1 MALKVTVDKPEFNLR
16 EKLTRLDTAR
26 VPYEKM
32 PSGSVIQTQFSYYR
46 VGSTQNEFETTSSTF
61 QQSPFLVKISPRFAD
76 STIKFEAAINIK
88 QNTGS
93 NYMQVALYKD
103 IGGGGYN
110 YFSGGTTGHGFI
122 TFRVSGGGTTWD
134 HVNFTAFDRPQTTKE
149 VTYRLY
155 LKSNDNNQN
164 VRIGENSADE
174 YLSAME
180 IRQ

>member
-46 VGSTQNEFETTSSTF
+46 VGGTNNEFETTSSTF
-61 QQSPFLVKISPRFAD
+61 QQSDFLVKISPKFAN

-88 QNTGS
+88 QNDGGS
-93 NYMQVALYKD
+93 YVQVGLWKD

-110 YFSGGTTGHGFI
+110 YYSGGTTGHGFI
-122 TFRVSGGGTTWD
+122 TYRYNVGATAWD
-134 HVNFTAFDRPQTTKE
+134 HVNFTAFDRPQTIKP

-155 LKSNDNNQN
+155 LSNSGNTQN

-180 IRQ
+180 IKQ

>member
-1 MALKVTVDKPEFNLR
+1 MALKITVDKPEFNLR

-61 QQSPFLVKISPRFAD
+61 QQSPFLVKISPKFAN

-88 QNTGS
+88 QNTGAS
-93 NYMQVALYKD
+93 YVQVGLWKD
-103 IGGGGYN
+103 IDGGGYN

-122 TFRVSGGGTTWD
+122 TYRYNVGATAWD
-134 HVNFTAFDRPQTTKE
+134 HVNFTAFDKPQTTKE

>member
-1 MALKVTVDKPEFNLR
+1 MTVRITKPEFNLR
-16 EKLTRLDTAR
+16 EKLSELDYSR

-32 PSGSVIQTQFSYYR
+32 PSGSVIQTKFSYYD
-46 VGSTQNEFETTSSTF
+46 VGGTQNEFETTSSTF

-88 QNTGS
+88 QNTGAS
-93 NYMQVALYKD
+93 YVQVGLWKD
-103 IGGGGYN
+103 IDGGGYN

-122 TFRVSGGGTTWD
+122 TYRYNVGATAWD
-134 HVNFTAFDRPQTTKE
+134 HVNFTAFDKPQTTKE

-155 LKSNDNNQN
+155 LKSNDNSQN

>member
-1 MALKVTVDKPEFNLR
+1 MPVKINLNKPDFNFR

-46 VGSTQNEFETTSSTF
+46 VGSTHNEFETTSQTF
-61 QQSPFLVKISPRFAD
+61 QQSPFLVKISPKFAN
-76 STIKFEAAINIK
+76 STIKFEASVNIK
-88 QNTGS
+88 QNSGGS
-93 NYMQVALYKD
+93 YVRIALYKD
-103 IGGGGYN
+103 IDGGGYN
-110 YFSGGTTGHGFI
+110 YFSGGTTGHGFL
-122 TFRVSGGGTTWD
+122 TFRDTASTTAWD
-134 HVNFTAFDRPQTTKE
+134 HVNLTAFDRPQTIKP

-155 LKSNDNNQN
+155 LSNSGANVN

-174 YLSAME
+174 YVSAME

>member
-46 VGSTQNEFETTSSTF
+46 VGGTQNEFETTSSTF
-61 QQSPFLVKISPRFAD
+61 QQSPFLVKISPKFAD

-88 QNTGS
+88 QNDGGS
-93 NYMQVALYKD
+93 YVQVGLWKD

-110 YFSGGTTGHGFI
+110 YYSGGTTGHGFI
-122 TFRVSGGGTTWD
+122 TYRYNVGATAWD
-134 HVNFTAFDRPQTTKE
+134 HVNFTAFDRPQTIKP

-155 LKSNDNNQN
+155 LSNSGNTQN

-180 IRQ
+180 IKQ

>member
-1 MALKVTVDKPEFNLR
+1 MALKITVDKPEFNLR

-46 VGSTQNEFETTSSTF
+46 VGGTHNEFETTSSTF
-61 QQSPFLVKISPRFAD
+61 QQSPFLVKISPKFAD

-88 QNTGS
+88 QNSGDS
-93 NYMQVALYKD
+93 YIQVGLWKD

-122 TFRVSGGGTTWD
+122 TYRYNVNATAWD
-134 HVNFTAFDRPQTTKE
+134 HVNFTAFDRPETTSP

-155 LKSNDNNQN
+155 LKSNNNSQV

>member
-1 MALKVTVDKPEFNLR
+1 MALKITVDKPEFNLR

-46 VGSTQNEFETTSSTF
+46 VGGTQNEFETTSNSF
-61 QQSPFLVKISPRFAD
+61 QQSPFLVKISPKFAN

-88 QNTGS
+88 QNTGA
-93 NYMQVALYKD
+93 NYVRVALYKD
-103 IGGGGYN
+103 IDGGGYN
-110 YFSGGTTGHGFI
+110 YYSGGTTGHGFI
-122 TFRVSGGGTTWD
+122 TFRVSGGSTTWD
-134 HVNFTAFDRPQTTKE
+134 HVNFTAFDRPQTIKP

-155 LKSNDNNQN
+155 LSSNDNNQN

>member
-1 MALKVTVDKPEFNLR
+1 MPVKINVHKPEFNLR
-16 EKLTRLDTAR
+16 EKLNRLDTER

-32 PSGSVIQTQFSYYR
+32 PSGSVIQTQFAYYR
-46 VGSTQNEFETTSSTF
+46 VGGTNNEFETTSSTF
-61 QQSPFLVKISPRFAD
+61 QQSPFLVKISPKFAN

-88 QNTGS
+88 QNDGNS
-93 NYMQVALYKD
+93 YVQVGLWKD

-110 YFSGGTTGHGFI
+110 YYSGGTTGHGFI
-122 TFRVSGGGTTWD
+122 TYRYNFGGTSWD
-134 HVNFTAFDRPQTTKE
+134 HVNFTAFDRPQTIKE

-155 LKSNDNNQN
+155 LKSNNDSQV

>member
-1 MALKVTVDKPEFNLR
+1 MPVKINAHKPEFNLR
-16 EKLTRLDTAR
+16 EKLNRLDTAR

-46 VGSTQNEFETTSSTF
+46 VGGTHNEFETTSSTF
-61 QQSPFLVKISPRFAD
+61 QQSPFLVKISPKFVN

-88 QNTGS
+88 QNDGNS
-93 NYMQVALYKD
+93 YVQVALYKD
-103 IGGGGYN
+103 IDGAGYN
-110 YFSGGTTGHGFI
+110 YYSGGTTGHGFI
-122 TFRVSGGGTTWD
+122 TYRNNFNGTSWD
-134 HVNFTAFDRPQTTKE
+134 HVNFTAFDKPQTTKQI
-149 VTYRLY
+149 TYRLY

-174 YLSAME
+174 YLSVME

>member
-1 MALKVTVDKPEFNLR
+1 MTVRIEKPVFNLR
-16 EKLTRLDTAR
+16 DKLSELDYSR

-32 PSGSVIQTQFSYYR
+32 PAGSILQTNYTRFDYSGTN
-46 VGSTQNEFETTSSTF
+46 NEFETTSSSF
-61 QQSPFLVKISPRFAD
+61 QQSPFLVKISPKFAD

-88 QNTGS
+88 QNDG
-93 NYMQVALYKD
+93 NIYVQVGLWKD
-103 IGGGGYN
+103 IGVGGYN
-110 YFSGGTTGHGFI
+110 YYSGGTTGHGFI
-122 TFRVSGGGTTWD
+122 TYRYNVGATAWD
-134 HVNFTAFDRPQTTKE
+134 HVNFTAFDRPQTIKE

-155 LKSNDNNQN
+155 LKSNNNSQV

>member
-1 MALKVTVDKPEFNLR
+1 MPIKINVHKPEFNLR
-16 EKLTRLDTAR
+16 EKLNRLDTAR

-32 PSGSVIQTQFSYYR
+32 PSGSVIQTQFAYYR
-46 VGSTQNEFETTSSTF
+46 VGGTNNEFETTSSTF
-61 QQSPFLVKISPRFAD
+61 QQSPFLVKISPKFAD

-88 QNTGS
+88 QNDGS
-93 NYMQVALYKD
+93 SYVRVALYKD
-103 IGGGGYN
+103 IDGGGYN
-110 YFSGGTTGHGFI
+110 YFSGGTVGHGFI
-122 TFRVSGGGTTWD
+122 TFRVSGGSTTWD
-134 HVNFTAFDRPQTTKE
+134 HVNFTAFARPQTTKE

-155 LKSNDNNQN
+155 LKSNDNSQN

>member
-1 MALKVTVDKPEFNLR
+1 MALKITVDKPEFNLR

-46 VGSTQNEFETTSSTF
+46 VGGTNNEFETTSNSF
-61 QQSPFLVKISPRFAD
+61 QQSPFLVKISPKFAD

-88 QNTGS
+88 QNDGNS
-93 NYMQVALYKD
+93 YVQVGLWKD

-110 YFSGGTTGHGFI
+110 YYSGGTTGHGFI
-122 TFRVSGGGTTWD
+122 TYRYNVGATAWD
-134 HVNFTAFDRPQTTKE
+134 HVNFTAFDRPQTIKE

-155 LKSNDNNQN
+155 LKSNNNSQV

>member
-1 MALKVTVDKPEFNLR
+1 MALKITVDKPEFNLR

-46 VGSTQNEFETTSSTF
+46 VGGTHNEFETTSSSF
-61 QQSPFLVKISPRFAD
+61 QQSPFLVKISPKFAD

-88 QNTGS
+88 QNSGDS
-93 NYMQVALYKD
+93 YIQVGLWKD

-122 TFRVSGGGTTWD
+122 TYRYNVGQTAWD
-134 HVNFTAFDRPQTTKE
+134 HVNFTAFDRPQTIKE

-155 LKSNDNNQN
+155 LKSNNNSQV

-174 YLSAME
+174 YLSVME

>member
-1 MALKVTVDKPEFNLR
+1 MPVKINVHKPEFNLR
-16 EKLTRLDTAR
+16 EKLNRLDTER

-32 PSGSVIQTQFSYYR
+32 PSGSVIQTEFAYYR
-46 VGSTQNEFETTSSTF
+46 VGGTNNEFETTSSSF
-61 QQSPFLVKISPRFAD
+61 QQSPFLVKISPKFAD

-88 QNTGS
+88 QNTGA
-93 NYMQVALYKD
+93 NYVRVALYKD
-103 IGGGGYN
+103 IDGGGYN
-110 YFSGGTTGHGFI
+110 YYSGGTTGHGFI
-122 TFRVSGGGTTWD
+122 TFLVSGGSTTWD
-134 HVNFTAFDRPQTTKE
+134 HVNFTAFDRPQTIKP

-155 LKSNDNNQN
+155 LSSNDNNQN

>member
-1 MALKVTVDKPEFNLR
+1 MALKITVDKPEFNLR

-46 VGSTQNEFETTSSTF
+46 VGGTNNEFEATSSSF
-61 QQSPFLVKISPRFAD
+61 QQSPFLVKISPKFAD

-88 QNTGS
+88 QNTGA
-93 NYMQVALYKD
+93 NYVRVALYKD
-103 IGGGGYN
+103 IDGGGYN
-110 YFSGGTTGHGFI
+110 YYSGGTTGHGFI
-122 TFRVSGGGTTWD
+122 TFRVSGGSTTWD
-134 HVNFTAFDRPQTTKE
+134 HVNFTAFDRPQTIKP

-155 LKSNDNNQN
+155 LSSNDNNQN

>member
-1 MALKVTVDKPEFNLR
+1 MALKITVDKPEFNLR

-88 QNTGS
+88 QNTGAS
-93 NYMQVALYKD
+93 YVQVGLWKD
-103 IGGGGYN
+103 IDGGGYN
-110 YFSGGTTGHGFI
+110 YFSGGTIGHGFI
-122 TFRVSGGGTTWD
+122 TFRNNSASTVWD
-134 HVNFTAFDRPQTTKE
+134 HVNFTAFDRPQTIKP

-155 LKSNDNNQN
+155 LSNSGNTQN